1 MLLVFF
7 CVYSIKS
14 SIYLTHCWI
23 LYFFFLTILIAWFS
37 SRDMSRIELDCKNYK
52 CFDNN
57 KCDRSCKKLLN
68 KARLR
73 TVQGLGLKNA
83 EIKKHDE
90 SNISDQTCKH
100 PQAYNFYRWRPHR
113 EGMFIARCDKII
125 KYHKR
130 PCISRILRQAAP
142 PISKRR
148 IWKKIFKNN
157 TAWTFI

>member
-1 MLLVFF
+1 MLLVIF

-23 LYFFFLTILIAWFS
+23 LYFFFLTILLGWFS

-68 KARLR
+68 KARIR

-100 PQAYNFYRWRPHR
+100 SQAYRWRPHW
-113 EGMFIARCDKII
+113 EGMFIGVRLAHWGGIVHQTWWSMLSPLGWVSFWKGD
-125 KYHKR
+125 H
-130 PCISRILRQAAP
+130 LEMTAA
-142 PISKRR
+142 ICS
-148 IWKKIFKNN
+148 
-157 TAWTFI
+157 